1 VLKPSVIETKRLR
14 AMSFDIV
21 IKNGKIIDGAGNPWY
36 HGDIAIRD
44 GRISKIGLL
53 GKAHARKE
61 IDATDLVV
69 CPGFIDPH
77 SHSEISIFFDSM
89 LQSTIRQGVTTSVV
103 GNCGDNLAP
112 APPEKMEEL
121 LRIFSAFAPPE
132 VKLDSFP
139 WNTFREYLD
148 FMESHGC
155 VANSAHLV
163 GFGTV
168 RVAGGPGFEDRAPTS
183 AELQRMKSLVEEAME
198 AGAFGMST
206 GLVYAPQTYAKT
218 DEIIELAKVVA
229 EYGGLYVS
237 HIRNEGVNVLNAVKE
252 VIEILVKSG
261 CIGGHIAHHKISGK
275 PHWGTSRETLRL
287 IEEANRMGVSLTC
300 DQYPYN
306 RGMTSLITALPPWV
320 HVGGIEN
327 LLGRLQNHA
336 DRERI
341 KRDIHA
347 GIEGWENWI
356 RDDGF
361 ESIYIASVK
370 KEKWRDMQGKNLAE
384 ITRLK
389 GRRDEW
395 ETLFGILTDE
405 KGEAMATMESM
416 NEEDIRRIMRGR
428 YTMVGSDAWAVAP
441 TGVFGYG
448 KPHPRY
454 YGTYPRILGKYVREE
469 RVLTLED
476 AIRRMTSFPAQ
487 RMGILDRGLLREGMW
502 ADVVVFDADRVMDR
516 ATFLE
521 PHQFPEGILYVLVNG
536 AIVVEDNKQTEKLP
550 GRLLR
555 RPW

>member
-1 VLKPSVIETKRLR
+1 
-14 AMSFDIV
+14 
-21 IKNGKIIDGAGNPWY
+21 
-36 HGDIAIRD
+36 
-44 GRISKIGLL
+44 
-53 GKAHARKE
+53 
-61 IDATDLVV
+61 
-69 CPGFIDPH
+69 
-77 SHSEISIFFDSM
+77 
-89 LQSTIRQGVTTSVV
+89 
-103 GNCGDNLAP
+103 
-112 APPEKMEEL
+112 
-121 LRIFSAFAPPE
+121 
-132 VKLDSFP
+132 
-139 WNTFREYLD
+139 
-148 FMESHGC
+148 
-155 VANSAHLV
+155 
-163 GFGTV
+163 
-168 RVAGGPGFEDRAPTS
+168 
-183 AELQRMKSLVEEAME
+183 ME

-206 GLVYAPQTYAKT
+206 GLIYAPQAYART

-237 HIRNEGVNVLNAVKE
+237 HIRNEGANVVNAVKE
-252 VIEILVKSG
+252 VIEIVETSN

-275 PHWGTSRETLRL
+275 LYWGTSRETLRL
-287 IEEANRMGVSLTC
+287 IEEANERGMSLTC

-320 HVGGIEN
+320 HVGGIES
-327 LLGRLQNHA
+327 LLERLRKSEY
-336 DRERI
+336 RERI
-341 KRDIHA
+341 KRDCDV

-370 KEKWRDMQGKNLAE
+370 TEKWRPMEGKSLTD
-384 ITRLK
+384 ITQLK
-389 GRRDEW
+389 GYRDEW
-395 ETLFGILTDE
+395 ETLFEILIDE
-405 KGEAMATMESM
+405 KGEATATMESM

-487 RMGILDRGLLREGMW
+487 RMGILDRGLLRKGMW
-502 ADVVVFDADRVMDR
+502 ADVVVFDPDRVMDR

-536 AIVVEDNKQTEKLP
+536 EIVVEENQQTEKLP
-550 GRLLR
+550 GKLLR
-555 RPW
+555 RPG

>member
-1 VLKPSVIETKRLR
+1 
-14 AMSFDIV
+14 MSFDIV
-21 IKNGKIIDGAGNPWY
+21 IKNGRIVDGAGNPWY
-36 HGDIAIRD
+36 HADIGIRD
-44 GRISKIGLL
+44 GRISKIGRFV
-53 GKAHARKE
+53 KAPARKE
-61 IDATDLVV
+61 IDAKDLVV

-77 SHSEISIFFDSM
+77 SHSELAIFFDNT
-89 LQSTIRQGVTTSVV
+89 LQSTIRQGVTTSVL

-121 LRIFSAFAPPE
+121 SRVLSVFAPPG

-168 RVAGGPGFEDRAPTS
+168 RLAGGPGFEDRAPTS
-183 AELQRMKSLVEEAME
+183 EELRRMQSLVAEAME

-206 GLVYAPQTYAKT
+206 GLIYAPQAYAKT

-229 EYGGLYVS
+229 KYGGLYVS
-237 HIRNEGVNVLNAVKE
+237 HIRGEGANVVNAVKE
-252 VIEILVKSG
+252 VIEIVEKSN

-275 PHWGTSRETLRL
+275 PYWGMSRETLRL
-287 IEEANRMGVSLTC
+287 IEEANRIGVSLTC

-306 RGMTSLITALPPWV
+306 RGMTSLIAALPPWV
-320 HVGGIEN
+320 HVGGLKN
-327 LLGRLQNHA
+327 LLDRLQNPE

-341 KRDIHA
+341 KRDSDT
-347 GIEGWENWI
+347 GIEDWENWI
-356 RDDGF
+356 RNDGF

-370 KEKWRDMQGKNLAE
+370 TEKWRSMQGKNLTE

-389 GRRDEW
+389 GYRDEW
-395 ETLFGILTDE
+395 ETLFEILTDE

-487 RMGILDRGLLREGMW
+487 RMGILDRGLLREGVW
-502 ADVVVFDADRVMDR
+502 ADVVVFDPDRVMDR

-536 AIVVEDNKQTEKLP
+536 EIVVEENKQTEKLP
-550 GRLLR
+550 GKLLR